1 MLSNAASPVF
11 ARVFKT
17 KKESVGTYLGR
28 WFEFVSSLDAAQLAV
43 KDLQNASK
51 VYIT

>member
-1 MLSNAASPVF
+1 M
-11 ARVFKT
+11 
-17 KKESVGTYLGR
+17 GTYLVR

-51 VYIT
+51 VYNMKNLRQ